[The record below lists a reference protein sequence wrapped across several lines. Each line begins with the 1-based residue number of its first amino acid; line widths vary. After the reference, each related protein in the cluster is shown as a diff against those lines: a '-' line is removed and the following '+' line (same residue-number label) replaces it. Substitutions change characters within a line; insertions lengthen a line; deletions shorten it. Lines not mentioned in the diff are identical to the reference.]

1 MAVVML
7 AAALATG
14 LFALAAVVS
23 NRRNGGPE
31 AGSGSSGGFGMSVFE
46 ELHALFHAGKR
57 VQIEQR
63 QARLVLREDD
73 HATAPPGHGIDLDA
87 GTAVVIRK
95 RAEGE
100 SAEELPAFPR
110 SGTAGG

>member
-1 MAVVML
+1 MTVVSVVVML
-7 AAALATG
+7 AAALVTG
-14 LFALAAVVS
+14 LVALAVVVG

-31 AGSGSSGGFGMSVFE
+31 VGSGSSGGFGMSVFE

-63 QARLVLREDD
+63 QAQLVLRDDD

-95 RAEGE
+95 REQPEGE
-100 SAEELPAFPR
+100 SAGGP
-110 SGTAGG
+110 SGG

>member
-1 MAVVML
+1 MAVVM
-7 AAALATG
+7 AAAVLVIG
-14 LFALAAVVS
+14 LVALAAVVS
-23 NRRNGGPE
+23 SRRNGGPE

-63 QARLVLREDD
+63 QARLVLRDDD

-87 GTAVVIRK
+87 GTAVVIRR

-100 SAEELPAFPR
+100 PAEGPPGR
-110 SGTAGG
+110 

>member
-1 MAVVML
+1 MTVVSMVVML
-7 AAALATG
+7 AAALVTG
-14 LFALAAVVS
+14 LVALAAVVS

-31 AGSGSSGGFGMSVFE
+31 AGSGSSGGLGMSVFE

-63 QARLVLREDD
+63 QARLVLRDDD

-95 RAEGE
+95 RVEGE
-100 SAEELPAFPR
+100 AAGDP
-110 SGTAGG
+110 SGGRARH